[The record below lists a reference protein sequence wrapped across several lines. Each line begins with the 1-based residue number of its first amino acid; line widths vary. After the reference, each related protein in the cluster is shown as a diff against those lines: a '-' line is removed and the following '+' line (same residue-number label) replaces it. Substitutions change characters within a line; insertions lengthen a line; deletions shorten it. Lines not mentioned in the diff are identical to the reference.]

1 MDICFKRHFVH
12 GFNKNKP
19 ISIVMFVPVDY
30 HMNMRILTDDVKK
43 KNLQTSIIPCGNINK
58 SFDKISR
65 NFGSVINRLLRN

>member
-1 MDICFKRHFVH
+1 
-12 GFNKNKP
+12 
-19 ISIVMFVPVDY
+19 MFVRVDY